1 MGWGEKSLEICFFK
15 VELALILHS
24 FLNMWLSCARRE
36 YNGDRCPSRKLQW
49 FRSNLKGRTFCVS
62 CGDSVS
68 SLAPLSYGVPQ
79 GSVFRPSPFLSLS
92 APLGSTIRKHGLLFH
107 CYADDSQIYVP
118 LRKNDT
124 VRPLLDCLDD
134 IKAWMSLIF
143 LSFNENKTEVMV
155 FRFWRCSVQSTLRMA
170 PLNLCFYILFY
181 VFVLSLFTRIT
192 SALFRM
198 DQNIF
203 ICVQQNKSSG
213 WGLLGGHDRQG
224 PGATILPRHRG
235 YTPTLYEKCHGI
247 FNDHRESG
255 PRFNVSSE
263 ERWLLT
269 V

>member
-1 MGWGEKSLEICFFK
+1 MGWGGKSLEICFFK
-15 VELALILHS
+15 VELALILHG

-107 CYADDSQIYVP
+107 CYADDSQIYVES
-118 LRKNDT
+118 
-124 VRPLLDCLDD
+124 LLDCLDD
-134 IKAWMSLIF
+134 IKAWMSLNF

-155 FRFWRCSVQSTLRMA
+155 FRFWRCSVQSMLRMA

-181 VFVLSLFTRIT
+181 VFLLSLFTRIT

-203 ICVQQNKSSG
+203 LCVQQNKDIHA
-213 WGLLGGHDRQG
+213 GL
-224 PGATILPRHRG
+224 
-235 YTPTLYEKCHGI
+235 E
-247 FNDHRESG
+247 
-255 PRFNVSSE
+255 
-263 ERWLLT
+263 LLEGE
-269 V
+269 